1 MLRFRENNL
10 SGRTLALLTI
20 PLLLVIGCSGEGPD
34 VVLPGA
40 EEMNQTAILGVE
52 GSEGGEVF
60 RYAQGSE
67 SLIAAEYEGANGEKL
82 DIGVDAVYERYEK
95 IWLIDNESGTIVI
108 LGLGD
113 RREQGR
119 ITGLPRNDS
128 ATPGARMSG
137 MAFSNLS
144 QAWLLVYGTKS
155 LIHIDARNLVAVRT
169 VELPGEPT
177 AIVTID
183 NRVFLGL
190 QNEDGSGSIGLMRSN
205 DPDLG
210 VEVVATTRRPPIF
223 MGLNSDEQHIAMIVP
238 GETDDL
244 PETPVFDT
252 DPALFMMDLLDYSL
266 PFDGRIIAPNLLD
279 KIGHH
284 PMFASLTK
292 DFFLYLA
299 TPEGV
304 KRIDTQ
310 AWGDFI
316 DFLPGDYSVVAADY
330 YTDLVYAVPN
340 QDRTQVERITK
351 FEERL
356 PNLTLPSPVNTITFV
371 STSKVTTP

>member
-1 MLRFRENNL
+1 ML
-10 SGRTLALLTI
+10 T
-20 PLLLVIGCSGEGPD
+20 LLLLPVLLWTGCSGEGPD

-40 EEMNQTAILGVE
+40 EEMNQTAILGVGAGD
-52 GSEGGEVF
+52 GSEVF

-67 SLIAAEYEGANGEKL
+67 SLIAAEYESANGEAL
-82 DIGVDAVYERYEK
+82 SIGIDAVYERYEK
-95 IWLIDNESGTIVI
+95 LWLVDNQSGTIVI

-113 RREQGR
+113 RVEQGR
-119 ITGLPRNDS
+119 IEGLPRNDS
-128 ATPGARMSG
+128 ATPGARMNG

-155 LIHIDARNLVAVRT
+155 LIHVDARNLVAVRT

-177 AIVTID
+177 AITTID
-183 NRVFLGL
+183 NRVLIGL
-190 QNEDGSGSIGLMRSN
+190 EMADGSGAVGLMRSN

-210 VEVVATTRRPPIF
+210 VEIVATMRRPPIF
-223 MGLNSDEQHIAMIVP
+223 MGVNSDEEHVAMIVP
-238 GETDDL
+238 GETADK
-244 PETPVFDT
+244 PETPVVDT
-252 DPALFMMDLLDYSL
+252 DPALVMIDLLDYAL
-266 PFDGRIIAPNLLD
+266 PFDGRIIAPNLLNL
-279 KIGHH
+279 IGRH
-284 PMFASLTK
+284 PAFASMTK
-292 DFFLYLA
+292 DFFIYLA

-316 DFLPGDYSVVAADY
+316 DFLPGSYDVVAADY
-330 YTDLVYAVPN
+330 YTDLVYAVPSSN
-340 QDRTQVERITK
+340 RSQVERITK

-356 PNLTLPSPVNTITFV
+356 PTLTLPGPINAMTFV

>member
-1 MLRFRENNL
+1 MQRFAQR
-10 SGRTLALLTI
+10 SIPATLTLLLMPALL
-20 PLLLVIGCSGEGPD
+20 LWSGCSGEGPD

-40 EEMNQTAILGVE
+40 EEMNQTAILGIDAAN
-52 GSEGGEVF
+52 GGELA

-67 SLIAAEYEGANGEKL
+67 SLIAGEYQSANGAPL
-82 DIGVDAVYERYEK
+82 SITIDAVYERYEK
-95 IWLIDNESGTIVI
+95 LWLVDNRRGTIVI

-113 RREQGR
+113 RVEEGR
-119 ITGLPRNDS
+119 IEGLPRSDS
-128 ATPGARMSG
+128 ATPEARMNG

-177 AIVTID
+177 AITTID
-183 NRVFLGL
+183 NRVFIGL
-190 QNEDGSGSIGLMRSN
+190 EMADGSGAVGLMRSN
-205 DPDLG
+205 DPDLA
-210 VEVVATTRRPPIF
+210 VEVVASMRRPPIY
-223 MGLNSDEQHIAMIVP
+223 MGVNSDEQHIAMIVP
-238 GETDDL
+238 GETTDN
-244 PETPVFDT
+244 PETPAIDT

-279 KIGHH
+279 LIGHH
-284 PMFASLTK
+284 PVFASMTK
-292 DFFLYLA
+292 DFFIYLA

-316 DFLPGDYSVVAADY
+316 DFLPGAHSVVTADY
-330 YTDLVYAVPN
+330 YTDLVYAVPSN
-340 QDRTQVERITK
+340 DPSQVERITK

-356 PNLTLPSPVNTITFV
+356 STLTLPGPVNAMTFV
-371 STSKVTTP
+371 STSKVSTP